1 MKLRSG
7 LLAGIVLVVII
18 GASSCTREYICQCE
32 IAYSG
37 QPGLPDTLINE
48 YKLTNTQE
56 KARQICEEGSSEHYS
71 EQDGIT
77 TIETCRLY

>member
-7 LLAGIVLVVII
+7 LLMGFAALII
-18 GASSCTREYICQCE
+18 LGATSCTRDFICECE

-48 YKLTNTQE
+48 YKLTNTQKE
-56 KARQICEEGSSEHYS
+56 AQRICEEGSSES
-71 EQDGIT
+71 EEEGIKT
-77 TIETCRLY
+77 VETCKLY